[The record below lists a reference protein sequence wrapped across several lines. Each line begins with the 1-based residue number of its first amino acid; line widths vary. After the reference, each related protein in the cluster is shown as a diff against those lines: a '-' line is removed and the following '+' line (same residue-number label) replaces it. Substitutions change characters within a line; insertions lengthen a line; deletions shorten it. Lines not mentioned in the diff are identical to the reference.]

1 MTPFANSV
9 SVEILVRVRVTWEG
23 IAESESDVRSGFQ
36 GVGQHCLSIYK
47 PPSTLNLDIYNSKVG
62 ICVAFSFLAP
72 KKECSG
78 IYPADDFIFVSFLFI
93 LTSGN
98 LPFLISIQQLTLL
111 VSSPGSTA
119 IIPTENGW
127 NLRLWQYLLVTHFH
141 QIWPSCWQSHMCKK
155 PFRILKYWGSLNN
168 TFYQHFPRLA
178 SLNSILF

>member
-9 SVEILVRVRVTWEG
+9 SVETLVRVRVTWEG

-47 PPSTLNLDIYNSKVG
+47 PSSTLNLDIYTKLG
-62 ICVAFSFLAP
+62 FSLHFHF
-72 KKECSG
+72 
-78 IYPADDFIFVSFLFI
+78 YPQKSVFWYLSSSWHIFVSFLFI

-127 NLRLWQYLLVTHFH
+127 NLRLWQYLLVTYFH
-141 QIWPSCWQSHMCKK
+141 QIWPSCWQSHICKK

-168 TFYQHFPRLA
+168 PFCRHPHRPA
-178 SLNSILF
+178 SFNSILF